1 MPGSSDNRLT
11 RRFVERAAARALR
24 AARSGYELQPRWRPL
39 GLARHKRSLDTA
51 RSSDQ
56 AAPVTSLLASRL
68 SGADISN
75 IKDAISRAPELA
87 GQFAAAGGTPS
98 EQRLLLAFGIWLG
111 IDAVCEKTGL
121 RPLQPPAEVHAMAR
135 GPLAAAGGLYEADMV
150 AQTLADAGIALA
162 DLDAVLDFGCSS
174 GRVLS
179 VLAAAYP
186 QVRLSGCDPNSGA
199 IAWASEHL
207 PAASF
212 FVSPQHPPLDL
223 PDSSLDLVYAISI
236 WSHFAPALG
245 LSWLEE
251 MHRLLRPGGLLLL
264 TTHGL
269 TSLHHYL
276 ASGERLPTQVEEIM
290 ADLYR
295 HGAWY
300 TYEFGEH
307 GDWGVKDPEWG
318 TAFLTAEWLLAH
330 LCPRFH
336 VLAFL
341 PGRNQGNQDV
351 YLLRRS

>member
-1 MPGSSDNRLT
+1 VPQDHHRKT
-11 RRFVERAAARALR
+11 RRLVERAAARALR
-24 AARSGYELQPRWRPL
+24 AARSAYELQPRWRPL
-39 GLARHKRSLDTA
+39 GLARQQRSLDA
-51 RSSDQ
+51 AGYIDHP
-56 AAPVTSLLASRL
+56 APVTRLLAARL
-68 SGADISN
+68 DEADVSE
-75 IKDAISRAPELA
+75 IKDAIGRAPKLA
-87 GQFAAAGGTPS
+87 GQFASAGGTPS
-98 EQRLLLAFGIWLG
+98 EQRLLLSFGIWLG
-111 IDAVCEKTGL
+111 VDAACQKTGL
-121 RPLQPPAEVHAMAR
+121 RPLQPPPEVHAMAR

-150 AQTLADAGIALA
+150 VETLATAEIDFA
-162 DLDAVLDFGCSS
+162 DMRSVLDFGCSS

-223 PDSSLDLVYAISI
+223 PDGSLDLVYAISI

-245 LSWLEE
+245 LRWLEE

-290 ADLYR
+290 AALYR
-295 HGAWY
+295 HGTWY
-300 TYEFGEH
+300 ANEFGED